1 MNRASE
7 LLSPPTPAADKSQFT
22 SLTTPMKIATVIG
35 ARPQFIKAAPVSRAL
50 RFMDGGSEV
59 TEILIHTGQH
69 YDTNM
74 SQVFFD
80 ELGLASPDYNLGIG
94 SGSHGWQ
101 TGQMLAAIEDV
112 LLNKKPDCVLVY
124 GDTNSTLAGALA
136 AAKLHVPVAHVE
148 AGLRSFNRR
157 MPEELNRIVADQLS
171 ALLFAPTQ
179 TAVSNLA
186 AEGMTCG
193 VHLVGDVMQDALAEH
208 LAAAERRS
216 RILEQ
221 LALSPD
227 EYLLVTVH
235 RAENT
240 DSPERL
246 MGICEALRI
255 LSVDQRIVWPV
266 HPRTRKLLDPGMV
279 AGNIGLIE
287 HAGYLDMLMLERSAT
302 AILTDSGGIQKEA
315 RWLQVPCVTLRDDTE
330 WVETLDGGWNRLA
343 GANPIKIVDAVE
355 DIYRSFAHLSRMPEL
370 APGAARKI
378 SQIISSEFIS
388 SYHSTEVIAWSQRS

>member
-1 MNRASE
+1 
-7 LLSPPTPAADKSQFT
+7 
-22 SLTTPMKIATVIG
+22 MKIATVIG

-50 RFMDGGSEV
+50 RSMDGGSEV

-69 YDTNM
+69 YDANM

-80 ELGLASPDYNLGIG
+80 ELGLAAPDYNLGIG

-101 TGQMLAAIEDV
+101 TGQMLAAIEEV
-112 LLNKKPDCVLVY
+112 LLNEKPDCVLVY

-171 ALLFAPTQ
+171 ALLFAPTE

-186 AEGMTCG
+186 VEGMTRG

-208 LAAAERRS
+208 LVAAEDRS
-216 RILEQ
+216 EILKQ
-221 LALSPD
+221 QKVSPN

-246 MGICEALRI
+246 MGICQALRI
-255 LSVDQRIVWPV
+255 LSINQRIVWPV
-266 HPRTRKLLDPGMV
+266 HPRTRRLLDPAMV
-279 AGNIGLIE
+279 AGNISLIE
-287 HAGYLDMLMLERSAT
+287 PAGYLDMLMLEKSAT
-302 AILTDSGGIQKEA
+302 AILTDSGGVQKEA
-315 RWLQVPCVTLRDDTE
+315 RWLQVPCVTLREETE

-343 GANPIKIVDAVE
+343 GADPIKIVDAVE
-355 DIYRSFAHLSRMPEL
+355 DIDRSFAHLPRTPDL
-370 APGAARKI
+370 ATGAAPKI

-388 SYHSTEVIAWSQRS
+388 SHKSLEDSHGPNAVSREEIISIS